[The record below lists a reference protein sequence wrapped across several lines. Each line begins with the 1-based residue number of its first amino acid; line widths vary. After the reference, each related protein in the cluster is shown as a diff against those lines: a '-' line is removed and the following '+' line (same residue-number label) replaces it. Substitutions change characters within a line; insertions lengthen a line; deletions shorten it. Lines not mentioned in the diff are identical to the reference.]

1 MAKGSS
7 KRSTPKR
14 GAAPARTKAP
24 TRGGAQR
31 VGPPL
36 LLLGLGYASV
46 LASLPLLT
54 FDSIPPHIVGYVAG
68 SLIPILVVGF
78 VRRIDLG
85 RRRSPNYVPNRIAQ
99 RATVVLAVA
108 AVVAAGL
115 HVWPIATELAS

>member
-7 KRSTPKR
+7 KASTPKR
-14 GAAPARTKAP
+14 RSAPSAP
-24 TRGGAQR
+24 KRGGAAK
-31 VGPPL
+31 VGPPV

-54 FDSIPPHIVGYVAG
+54 FDAIAPHIVGYVAG

-78 VRRIDLG
+78 VRRIDLA
-85 RRRSPNYVPNRIAQ
+85 RRRSPNYVPNRFAQ